1 MQEKNTDRKEAEK
14 GTRMSFEVIET
25 QEQLDKI
32 IGDRIARAKE
42 AAKKE
47 AEEEFKGKN
56 EEYDTLKAKL
66 KEKENHI
73 AELGNKLEE
82 MKNSGSGM
90 SDELTKLKQQVQKY
104 ETDSVKTRI
113 AREFGIDASLANR
126 LTGETEEEIK
136 ADAKALKDIIGS
148 TSVKRVP
155 YNPETPAEDDKE
167 AALKKMLQNMKGE

>member
-1 MQEKNTDRKEAEK
+1 
-14 GTRMSFEVIET
+14 MSFEVIET

>member
-1 MQEKNTDRKEAEK
+1 
-14 GTRMSFEVIET
+14 MSFEVIET

-47 AEEEFKGKN
+47 AEADLGEKYKGYDDMKKELEEKSSRIDELGKAL
-56 EEYDTLKAKL
+56 EKAK
-66 KEKENHI
+66 ND
-73 AELGNKLEE
+73 GSGYSTQLEE
-82 MKNSGSGM
+82 LQK
-90 SDELTKLKQQVQKY
+90 KVQKY

-113 AREFGIDASLANR
+113 ARELGIDTSLANR

-155 YNPETPAEDDKE
+155 YDPETPAEDDKE